1 MSNQEQYEISPLKL
15 WSPLQRQL
23 AACGQIKGSPQQWI
37 GTIRNLQKKGVSS
50 VEVEWSG
57 VMPILGEDSEGGRAF
72 EELVALAA
80 SLDGKPPHEPV
91 EQPSSVVHV
100 AELLAFLADKPAC
113 ELVLQRHITNEY
125 VPQVRYEKLPRPAK
139 IPPAEVR
146 HGRREVRMLHY
157 RDRTFGICIW
167 LHVEVDASLFGRH
180 RYWSL
185 SIPHGRKKLAIP
197 PVGRRFV
204 SGQEALAYG
213 RALIGR
219 MARRL
224 SQEGFVGP
232 NKGLN
237 RFTRY
242 SLPGGDNYTEWL
254 ISAPN
259 LSDQYW
265 GEHFDLPNIVAH
277 VRTTERASPQGER
290 LLVME
295 EIQSDWNQALR
306 EAIQRSQRH
315 LPAEDDDEIEWD
327 NDMETPP
334 DNPYLNHWLDAALRM
349 MLLLAAHRG
358 FSGISWLP
366 GKLHAER
373 FPWANAEGLAIF
385 YDRIVPSAME
395 KLAKSWGTQVGAAQF
410 ATLSRHYQVQ
420 KVAGKAA
427 WRVFVVMTGEAVGDE
442 FTEYDKA
449 NLFRLSVE
457 VLVLEGAG
465 TLFLTN
471 EMRADIL
478 RTGLPYLGAVGKRTV
493 GVSPAPDC

>member
-1 MSNQEQYEISPLKL
+1 MPVQEQYEISPLKL

-23 AACGQIKGSPQQWI
+23 AACGQVKGSPQQWI
-37 GTIRNLQKKGVSS
+37 GTIRNLQKKGVSA

-57 VMPILGEDSEGGRAF
+57 VMPMLGEDSEVHRVF
-72 EELVALAA
+72 DELVALAA
-80 SLDGKPPHEPV
+80 ALDGKPSRELV

-100 AELLAFLADKPAC
+100 AQLLAFLAAKPAC

-139 IPPAEVR
+139 IPPAVVL

-157 RDRTFGICIW
+157 RDRTFGLCIW
-167 LHVEVDASLFGRH
+167 LHVEVDASLFGNH

-185 SIPHGRKKLAIP
+185 SVPHGRKKLAIP
-197 PVGRRFV
+197 PVGRRFAT
-204 SGQEALAYG
+204 GQEALVYG

-219 MARRL
+219 MATRL

-232 NKGLN
+232 TKGFN

-259 LSDQYW
+259 LSDKYW

-277 VRTTERASPQGER
+277 VRTTERASPQGAR

-306 EAIQRSQRH
+306 EAIRLLQRPH
-315 LPAEDDDEIEWD
+315 PIAGDGDNVVDWDDDGER
-327 NDMETPP
+327 PP

-349 MLLLAAHRG
+349 MLLLAAHHG

-373 FPWANAEGLAIF
+373 FPWANAEGLATF
-385 YDRIVPSAME
+385 YDLIVPSAIE
-395 KLAKSWGTQVGAAQF
+395 KLAKAWGAQVGAAQF
-410 ATLSRHYQVQ
+410 ATLSRHYRVQ
-420 KVAGKAA
+420 KLAGKAA
-427 WRVFVVMTGEAVGDE
+427 WRVFVVKTGEAAGDE
-442 FTEYDKA
+442 FAEYDKA
-449 NLFRLSVE
+449 ELFRRSME
-457 VLVLEGAG
+457 ISVLEDAG
-465 TLFLTN
+465 TLFLTD

-478 RTGLPYLGAVGKRTV
+478 RNGLPYLGSIGRRT
-493 GVSPAPDC
+493 